1 MLIEFAGHRL
11 ILPNLIIEFILQSS
25 ILQLNVLEAGEMGS
39 FYRLNLLE
47 IVGLELMLQLLEL
60 LHAVGLAIGELASV
74 FLSFLLRLQQLI
86 V

>member
-1 MLIEFAGHRL
+1 MLIEFACHRL

-39 FYRLNLLE
+39 FYRLNLLK

-60 LHAVGLAIGELASV
+60 LYAVGLAIGKLTSV
-74 FLSFLLRLQQLI
+74 FLSFFLRLQQLI

>member
-25 ILQLNVLEAGEMGS
+25 ILQLNVLKAGEMGS
-39 FYRLNLLE
+39 FYRLNLLK
-47 IVGLELMLQLLEL
+47 IVGFELMLQLLEL
-60 LHAVGLAIGELASV
+60 LYAVGLAIGKLTPV
-74 FLSFLLRLQQLI
+74 FLSFFLRLQQLI